1 MPSSE
6 EERAARRRAAGTLTH
21 RLGSALLLGWAV
33 FTRAVSAKGLQ
44 SPRFTLEPAGTVV
57 VAGSP
62 VVLSCAVDSD
72 KPTKFGW
79 RKDGVLLDT
88 IADERRHLLAN
99 GSLLIRTGGHEELA
113 RIDSGRYQ
121 CEATVHGLGSIISR
135 PAAVTLIGEPRFVS
149 SSLSTLVIQGD
160 SVVLDCGAEVTGL
173 WNEVRWFKEGR
184 SITEDSQVMVLSSGD
199 LLLQNASKADGGKY
213 FCQLVFG
220 GRTFTNQ
227 GTNLS
232 VLPEMESNR
241 PCVVLRHPVDVSVR
255 LGHTATLEC
264 VVAGFPAPSVH
275 WTRGTDERFSVVAG
289 GILRIDNVQQD
300 DAGDYTCI
308 IKAQNETQR
317 LYAKLTVLEPPRI
330 LHGPENRNASVSDDI
345 ILECQAEGRP
355 RPVISWFQN
364 GDLIIPDDFIQIVDG
379 SLHVLG
385 VMTSDEGVYQC
396 MAESEVDGMQAAA
409 QLVVINHA
417 VPGILASSA
426 PRGMTAVLVSTR
438 FIRLS
443 WRAPAES
450 RGSVLHYSVYYMR
463 VGSVRE
469 RRVDTLQVSELQLV
483 VGELR
488 PETGYSFQV
497 VAVNQAGPGERSAP
511 LRITTQP
518 EVQVPGPVLNLHV
531 VAISTTS
538 VSLQWDPPA
547 NVFSPIMHYKLY
559 YMQLDG
565 EATTE
570 HDQDT
575 DGPSFTKEGLRK
587 FTRYSFRV
595 VAYNKHGPGVSSEDT
610 IVRTYSDVPSG
621 SPQELILEVVNS
633 QSVLVR
639 WKPPSLETHNGDIT
653 GYKIHYRKAGRRA
666 EAEIEETAHLS
677 YLAVGLDQG
686 SEYSFRVAAVNS
698 NGTGPFSDWLSSETF
713 QADLDESRVP
723 DQPSSLHVRPFPT
736 SIVVSWTPPANPQI
750 MVRGYAL
757 GYGIGSPH
765 GKSLRVDSKQR
776 YYTIDNLEPSS
787 QYVISLKAFNH
798 MGEGIPLYESATTRT
813 LSDHMDPSD
822 IDLFHVFADP
832 VTAVPEPP
840 TPMLPPVGVQATVLS
855 HDTIR
860 VAWADNS
867 LPRSQRIPDAR
878 HYTVRWK
885 TYYPANTKYK
895 MANSTSLS
903 YLVGGLKP
911 NTLYEF
917 AVMVTKGR
925 RTSTWSMTAH
935 GTTLEMAPTSAPKD
949 LTVVTRE
956 GKPRTVL
963 VNWQPPAESNGK
975 ITGYMIYYSADV
987 NMQLHDWVVEPVVGD
1002 RLSHQV
1008 QELTLDTIYYFRM
1021 QSRNAKGMGP
1031 VSDPVRFHTPK
1042 AESPDKMANDQAQ
1055 GSFSRVFPRRDNRP
1069 GDMNQGDR
1077 TFGGGQINGSR
1088 PSNVDNTTLVV
1099 IIVCVGVITIIVIVL
1114 VAIICNRRM
1123 AAEHKKRAAAC
1134 SSKRKSHALDLSPPD
1149 LWIHHERLEMRTL
1162 VKSASGAE
1170 SGVTETPVS
1179 RHSQE
1184 IHTIE
1189 PCTID
1194 SLTRRNSYIVHEG
1207 EDCATLSSRRSMRS
1221 NVMIPLDSQQSVQ
1234 SAPCHHT
1241 MDHTHHLSNCILP
1254 SPGSPQVLGHLDLT
1268 YTGQRGIGTITAA
1281 DTVHTTPSVEEAPI
1295 GPSAVERD
1303 ATHEEEICRSMS
1315 VGHMRP
1321 SQTFS
1326 SFATL
1331 STPTSP
1337 LDSSTAP
1344 LLPQSGTAGQGA
1356 PVRTASVGPVGW
1368 SRSPLPVTVPSA
1380 PGLLEAKHMLHDTD
1394 DQDTTDDLSLEMA
1407 SLEGLMK
1414 DLNAITSEF

>member
-275 WTRGTDERFSVVAG
+275 WTRGTESVLSERFSVVAG

-385 VMTSDEGVYQC
+385 VMASDEGVYQC

-488 PETGYSFQV
+488 PGTGYSFQV

-570 HDQDT
+570 HDT

-1042 AESPDKMANDQAQ
+1042 AESPDKMANDQVQCGNIAT
-1055 GSFSRVFPRRDNRP
+1055 RE
-1069 GDMNQGDR
+1069 
-1077 TFGGGQINGSR
+1077 TKEFGRGAGHPPPPCINGSR

-1189 PCTID
+1189 P
-1194 SLTRRNSYIVHEG
+1194 LHEG

-1221 NVMIPLDSQQSVQ
+1221 NVMIPLDSQQSNPGVCEGLCSLPDKPSISMVGYIRWVPLPICLTQ
-1234 SAPCHHT
+1234 FT
-1241 MDHTHHLSNCILP
+1241 LSPVCQHSL
-1254 SPGSPQVLGHLDLT
+1254 SGSV
-1268 YTGQRGIGTITAA
+1268 Y
-1281 DTVHTTPSVEEAPI
+1281 TVHTTPSVEEAPI

-1344 LLPQSGTAGQGA
+1344 LLPQTGQGA